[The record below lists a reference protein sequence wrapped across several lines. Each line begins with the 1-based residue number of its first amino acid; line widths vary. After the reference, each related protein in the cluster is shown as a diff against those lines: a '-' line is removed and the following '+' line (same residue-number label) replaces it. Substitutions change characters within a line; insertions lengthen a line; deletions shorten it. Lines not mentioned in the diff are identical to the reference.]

1 MEDFHRGSSSIT
13 RIELHVSYKVKY
25 CHKVFDITEF
35 KTRCAE
41 IFREVAKNL
50 KVIIEE
56 MGFDGD
62 HMHMDIMM
70 LHTQR
75 LCDINKAFKGT
86 SGAKLLKEFP
96 EIKRKYFWG
105 SGLWGKQAYG
115 DSVGR
120 DPTII
125 RNYVKNQGAGRKEIS
140 LKSFLKIDTTSLSD
154 LTNFMER

>member
-1 MEDFHRGSSSIT
+1 MEEFHRGSSSVT

-25 CHKVFDITEF
+25 CHKVFDFVEV
-35 KTRCAE
+35 KQRCQQ
-41 IFREVAKNL
+41 IFYEVAALYNI
-50 KVIIEE
+50 VIKEI
-56 MGFDGD
+56 GFDGD
-62 HMHMDIMM
+62 HMHMDIMI

-96 EIKRKYFWG
+96 EIKKKYFWG

-120 DPTII
+120 DPAVI
-125 RNYVKNQGAGRKEIS
+125 RNYVKNQGVGRKEMS
-140 LKSFLKIDTTSLSD
+140 LNTFFKINTTSL
-154 LTNFMER
+154 

>member
-1 MEDFHRGSSSIT
+1 MEEFHRGSSSVT

-25 CHKVFDITEF
+25 CHKIFDIAEL
-35 KTRCAE
+35 KKRCEE
-41 IFREVAKNL
+41 IFRAVAENL
-50 KVIIEE
+50 KVIIKEI
-56 MGFDGD
+56 GFDGD
-62 HMHMDIMM
+62 HMHMDIVM

-86 SGAKLLKEFP
+86 SGKKLLEEFP
-96 EIKRKYFWG
+96 EIKKKYFWG

-120 DPTII
+120 DPTVI

-140 LKSFLKIDTTSLSD
+140 LNAFLRINTTGL
-154 LTNFMER
+154 